1 MRVKGAMTVMM
12 KLTFLGTSSGTPTRH
27 RNVSGLAVQTVLNAD
42 WFLFDCGEGTQH
54 RLLQTPLSLHD
65 MAAVFIT
72 HVHGDH
78 CYGLPG
84 LLASA
89 GMGKRTKPL
98 KLVAPLPVWQWFQ
111 ATRALT
117 DLHLPYEVEHVDVED
132 QALVYEALGVRVE
145 RHVLRHRVPSHAYRV
160 QVETRRRRLKADA
173 LKATGLPPGPAWR
186 ALQTGEDVSFNGAVL
201 RSADFADTQVE
212 TAVAVLGGDN
222 AAPALLHEACQ
233 GAQLL
238 VHEAT
243 YTQEALD
250 KVGPGP
256 MHSSA
261 RLVAEAAQAAGVP
274 NLVLTHFSAR
284 HQNGEGMAA
293 LLAETQAHYSGHAY
307 LANDLDV
314 FALDSGGTVTVSR
327 AQEKLK
333 KTD

>member
-1 MRVKGAMTVMM
+1 MM
-12 KLTFLGTSSGTPTRH
+12 LKLTFLGTSSGTPTRQ
-27 RNVSGLAVQTVLNAD
+27 RNVSGLAVQTVLGPD

-54 RLLQTPLSLHD
+54 RLQQTPLSLHD
-65 MAAVFIT
+65 MAAVCIT

-89 GMGKRTKPL
+89 GMGRRSKPL
-98 KLVAPLPVWQWFQ
+98 QLIAPQPVWEWFQ
-111 ATRALT
+111 ATRRLT
-117 DLHLPYEVEHVDVED
+117 DLHLPYEVEHVDLE
-132 QALVYEALGVRVE
+132 ARPLVYEAPGLHIE

-160 QVETRRRRLKADA
+160 QVETRRVRLKADA
-173 LKATGLPPGPAWR
+173 LRATGLPPGPAWR
-186 ALQTGEDVSFNGAVL
+186 ALQNGEDVPFDGRLL
-201 RSADFADTQVE
+201 RSAEFAETQIDTAS
-212 TAVAVLGGDN
+212 TVLGGDN
-222 AAPALLHEACQ
+222 AEPALLHDACK

-261 RLVAEAAQAAGVP
+261 RLLAEFAQAAGVP
-274 NLVLTHFSAR
+274 NLVLTHFSPR
-284 HQNGEGMAA
+284 HQNEEGMAA
-293 LLAETQAHYSGHAY
+293 LMAETQACYRGNAF

-314 FALDSGGTVTVSR
+314 FELDSTGKVTVTR
-327 AQEKLK
+327 A
-333 KTD
+333 

>member
-1 MRVKGAMTVMM
+1 MM
-12 KLTFLGTSSGTPTRH
+12 LKLTFLGTSSGTPTRH

-54 RLLQTPLSLHD
+54 RLLRTPLSLHD

-111 ATRALT
+111 ATRELT
-117 DLHLPYEVEHVDVED
+117 DLHLPYEVEHVDVESRP
-132 QALVYEALGVRVE
+132 LVYEVPGVRVE
-145 RHVLRHRVPSHAYRV
+145 RHVLRHRVPSHAYRMQV
-160 QVETRRRRLKADA
+160 QTRRARLKAEA

-201 RSADFADTQVE
+201 RSADFTDTQVA
-212 TAVAVLGGDN
+212 TATAVLGGDN
-222 AAPALLHEACQ
+222 AAPALLHDACQ

-243 YTQEALD
+243 YTQDVLD

-284 HQNGEGMAA
+284 HQNAEGTAA
-293 LLAETQAHYSGHAY
+293 LMAETQAYYSGHAF

-314 FALDSGGTVTVSR
+314 YELDSAGQLAVTR
-327 AQEKLK
+327 A
-333 KTD
+333 

>member
-1 MRVKGAMTVMM
+1 MM

-27 RNVSGLAVQTVLNAD
+27 RNVSGLAVQTGLNAD
-42 WFLFDCGEGTQH
+42 WFLIDCGEGTQH
-54 RLLQTPLSLHD
+54 RVLQTPLSLND
-65 MAAVFIT
+65 LVAICIT

-98 KLVAPLPVWQWFQ
+98 KLIAPLPVWEWFE

-117 DLHLPYEVEHVDVED
+117 DLHLPYEVEHVDLED
-132 QALVYEALGVRVE
+132 QPLVYEAPGVRID

-160 QVETRRRRLKADA
+160 QVETRRSRLKADA
-173 LKATGLPPGPAWR
+173 LRAIGLPPGPAWR
-186 ALQTGEDVSFNGAVL
+186 ALQTGEDVPFNGEVL
-201 RSADFADTQVE
+201 RSADYADTQVD
-212 TAVAVLGGDN
+212 TATAVLGGDN
-222 AAPALLHEACQ
+222 AEPALLRDACK

-243 YTQEALD
+243 FTQDALD

-261 RLVAEAAQAAGVP
+261 RLLAEFAQTVEVP
-274 NLVLTHFSAR
+274 NLILTHFSAR
-284 HQNGEGMAA
+284 HQNEEGMTA
-293 LLAETQAHYSGHAY
+293 LMAEAQAHYSGNAF

-314 FALDSGGTVTVSR
+314 YELDSAGKVTVTR
-327 AQEKLK
+327 A
-333 KTD
+333 

>member
-1 MRVKGAMTVMM
+1 MMM

-27 RNVSGLAVQTVLNAD
+27 RNVSGMAVQTVLNAD
-42 WFLFDCGEGTQH
+42 WFLVDCGEGTQH

-65 MAAVFIT
+65 MAAVCIT

-98 KLVAPLPVWQWFQ
+98 KLIAPLPVWEWFE
-111 ATRALT
+111 ATRRLT
-117 DLHLPYEVEHVDVED
+117 DLHLPYEVTHVDVEG
-132 QALVYEALGVRVE
+132 QALVYEAPGVRIE

-160 QVETRRRRLKADA
+160 QVQTRRARLKADA

-186 ALQTGEDVSFNGAVL
+186 ALQTGEDVPFNGTLL
-201 RSADFADTQVE
+201 RSADFAETQIDT
-212 TAVAVLGGDN
+212 AAAVLGGDN
-222 AAPALLHEACQ
+222 AEPALLHEACQ

-243 YTQEALD
+243 YTQEVLD

-261 RLVAEAAQAAGVP
+261 RLLAEFAQAAEVP

-284 HQNGEGMAA
+284 HQNDEGMAA
-293 LLAETQAHYSGHAY
+293 LMAETQAHYRGHAF

-314 FALDSGGTVTVSR
+314 HELDSAGKVSVTR
-327 AQEKLK
+327 A
-333 KTD
+333 

>member
-1 MRVKGAMTVMM
+1 MMM

-65 MAAVFIT
+65 MAAVCIT

-98 KLVAPLPVWQWFQ
+98 KLVAPLPVWEWFE
-111 ATRALT
+111 ATRRLT
-117 DLHLPYEVEHVDVED
+117 DLHLPYDVTHVDVED
-132 QALVYEALGVRVE
+132 QALVYEASGVRIE

-160 QVETRRRRLKADA
+160 QVQTRRARLKADA

-186 ALQTGEDVSFNGAVL
+186 ALQTGEDVPFNGTLL
-201 RSADFADTQVE
+201 RSADFAETQIDT
-212 TAVAVLGGDN
+212 AAAVLGGDN
-222 AAPALLHEACQ
+222 AEPALLHDACK

-243 YTQEALD
+243 YTQEVLD

-261 RLVAEAAQAAGVP
+261 RLLAEFAQATEVP

-284 HQNGEGMAA
+284 HQNEEGMAA
-293 LLAETQAHYSGHAY
+293 LMAETREHYQGHAF

-314 FALDSGGTVTVSR
+314 YELDSAGKVTVTR
-327 AQEKLK
+327 A
-333 KTD
+333 

>member
-1 MRVKGAMTVMM
+1 MM

-42 WFLFDCGEGTQH
+42 WFLIDCGEGTQH
-54 RLLQTPLSLHD
+54 RVLQTPLSLND
-65 MAAVFIT
+65 LVAVCIT

-98 KLVAPLPVWQWFQ
+98 KLIAPLPVWEWFE

-117 DLHLPYEVEHVDVED
+117 DLHLPYEVEHVNLED
-132 QALVYEALGVRVE
+132 QSLVYEAPGVRIE
-145 RHVLRHRVPSHAYRV
+145 RHVLLHRVPSHAYRV
-160 QVETRRRRLKADA
+160 QVETRRSRLKANA
-173 LKATGLPPGPAWR
+173 LRAIGLPPGPAWR
-186 ALQTGEDVSFNGAVL
+186 ALQTGEDVPFNGEVL
-201 RSADFADTQVE
+201 RSADYADTQVD
-212 TAVAVLGGDN
+212 TAIAVLGGDN
-222 AAPALLHEACQ
+222 AEPALLRDACK

-243 YTQEALD
+243 FTQDALD
-250 KVGPGP
+250 KVGLGP

-261 RLVAEAAQAAGVP
+261 RLLAEFAQTVEVP
-274 NLVLTHFSAR
+274 NLILTHFSAR
-284 HQNGEGMAA
+284 HQNEEGMAA
-293 LLAETQAHYSGHAY
+293 LMAETQAHYRGNAF

-314 FALDSGGTVTVSR
+314 YELDSTGHVTVTR
-327 AQEKLK
+327 
-333 KTD
+333 D

>member
-1 MRVKGAMTVMM
+1 MM
-12 KLTFLGTSSGTPTRH
+12 LKLTLLGTSSGTPTRQ
-27 RNVSGLAVQTVLNAD
+27 RNVSGLAVQTVLGAD
-42 WFLFDCGEGTQH
+42 WFLVDCGEGTQH

-65 MAAVFIT
+65 MAAVCIT

-98 KLVAPLPVWQWFQ
+98 KLIAPLPVWQWFQ
-111 ATRALT
+111 ATRQLT
-117 DLHLPYEVEHVDVED
+117 DLHLPYEVEHVDVEA
-132 QALVYEALGVRVE
+132 QPLVHEATGLRIE

-160 QVETRRRRLKADA
+160 QVQTRRVRLKVAA
-173 LKATGLPPGPAWR
+173 LHAVGLPPGPAWR
-186 ALQTGEDVSFNGAVL
+186 ALQTGEDVPFNGVVL
-201 RSADFADTQVE
+201 RSADFAETLIDTAS
-212 TAVAVLGGDN
+212 AVMGGDN
-222 AAPALLHEACQ
+222 AEPALLRAACE
-233 GAQLL
+233 GVQLL

-243 YTQEALD
+243 YTQDVLD

-261 RLVAEAAQAAGVP
+261 RLLAEFAQSAEVP

-284 HQNGEGMAA
+284 HQNEDGMRE
-293 LLAETQAHYSGHAY
+293 LMAETQAHYRGNAF

-314 FALDSGGTVTVSR
+314 FELDSAGKVTRTRV
-327 AQEKLK
+327 
-333 KTD
+333 

>member
-1 MRVKGAMTVMM
+1 MM

-27 RNVSGLAVQTVLNAD
+27 RNVSGLAVQTVLGAD
-42 WFLFDCGEGTQH
+42 WFLVDCGEGTQH
-54 RLLQTPLSLHD
+54 RVLQTPLSLND
-65 MAAVFIT
+65 LAAVCIT

-98 KLVAPLPVWQWFQ
+98 KLIAPLPVWEWFE
-111 ATRALT
+111 ATRRLT
-117 DLHLPYEVEHVDVED
+117 DLHLPYEVEHVDLENE
-132 QALVYEALGVRVE
+132 ALVYDMPGLRIE

-160 QVETRRRRLKADA
+160 QVETRRVRLKAEA
-173 LKATGLPPGPAWR
+173 LRAVGLPPGPAWR
-186 ALQTGEDVSFNGAVL
+186 ALQNGEDVSFNGETL
-201 RSADFADTQVE
+201 HSADFVDTQVD

-222 AAPALLHEACQ
+222 AEPAMLHEACQ

-243 YTQEALD
+243 FTQDALD

-261 RLVAEAAQAAGVP
+261 RLLAEFAQSVEVP
-274 NLVLTHFSAR
+274 NLILTHFSAR

-293 LLAETQAHYSGHAY
+293 LMAETQAHYRGHAF

-314 FALDSGGTVTVSR
+314 YELDSAGKVTVTR
-327 AQEKLK
+327 A
-333 KTD
+333 

>member
-1 MRVKGAMTVMM
+1 MM

-42 WFLFDCGEGTQH
+42 WFLVDCGEGTQH

-65 MAAVFIT
+65 MAAVCIT

-89 GMGKRTKPL
+89 GMGKRTRPL
-98 KLVAPLPVWQWFQ
+98 KLIAPLPVWQWFQ

-132 QALVYEALGVRVE
+132 RALVYEAPGVRIE

-160 QVETRRRRLKADA
+160 QVQTRRARLKAEA

-186 ALQTGEDVSFNGAVL
+186 ALQTGEDVPFNGKLL
-201 RSADFADTQVE
+201 RSADFAETQVD
-212 TAVAVLGGDN
+212 TAAAVLGGDN
-222 AAPALLHEACQ
+222 AAPALLHDACQ

-243 YTQEALD
+243 YTQDVLD

-261 RLVAEAAQAAGVP
+261 RLLAEAAQAAGVP

-284 HQNGEGMAA
+284 HQNDEGMAA
-293 LLAETQAHYSGHAY
+293 LMAETQAHYSGHAF

-314 FALDSGGTVTVSR
+314 FALDSAGTVAVAR
-327 AQEKLK
+327 AQEEKMK
-333 KTD
+333 KGEDQ

>member
-1 MRVKGAMTVMM
+1 MM
-12 KLTFLGTSSGTPTRH
+12 LKLTFLGTSSGTPTRH

-54 RLLQTPLSLHD
+54 RLLRTPLSLHD

-111 ATRALT
+111 ATRELT
-117 DLHLPYEVEHVDVED
+117 DLHLPYEVEHVDVESRP
-132 QALVYEALGVRVE
+132 LVYEVPGVRVE
-145 RHVLRHRVPSHAYRV
+145 RHVLRHRVPSHAYRMQV
-160 QVETRRRRLKADA
+160 QTRRARLKAEA

-186 ALQTGEDVSFNGAVL
+186 ALQTGEDVSFDGAVL
-201 RSADFADTQVE
+201 RSADFTETQVA
-212 TAVAVLGGDN
+212 TATAVLGGDN
-222 AAPALLHEACQ
+222 AAPALLHDACQ

-243 YTQEALD
+243 YTQDVLD

-261 RLVAEAAQAAGVP
+261 RLLAEAAQAAGVP

-284 HQNGEGMAA
+284 HQNAEGMAA
-293 LLAETQAHYSGHAY
+293 LMAETQAHYSGHAF

-314 FALDSGGTVTVSR
+314 YELDSAGQLAVTR
-327 AQEKLK
+327 A
-333 KTD
+333 

>member
-1 MRVKGAMTVMM
+1 MM

-27 RNVSGLAVQTVLNAD
+27 RNVSGLAVQTVLGAD
-42 WFLFDCGEGTQH
+42 WFLVDCGEGTQH

-65 MAAVFIT
+65 MAAVCIT

-89 GMGKRTKPL
+89 GMGKRTRPL
-98 KLVAPLPVWQWFQ
+98 KLIAPLPVWQWFQ

-132 QALVYEALGVRVE
+132 QALVYEAPGVRIE

-160 QVETRRRRLKADA
+160 QVQTRRARLKAEA

-186 ALQTGEDVSFNGAVL
+186 ALQTGEDVPFNGKLL
-201 RSADFADTQVE
+201 RSADFAEMQVDT
-212 TAVAVLGGDN
+212 AAAVLGGDN
-222 AAPALLHEACQ
+222 AAPALLHDACQ

-243 YTQEALD
+243 YTQDVLD

-261 RLVAEAAQAAGVP
+261 RLLAEAAQAAGVP

-284 HQNGEGMAA
+284 HQNDEGMAA
-293 LLAETQAHYSGHAY
+293 LMAETQAHYSGRAF
-307 LANDLDV
+307 LADDLDV
-314 FALDSGGTVTVSR
+314 FALDSAGTVTVAR
-327 AQEKLK
+327 AQEEKMK
-333 KTD
+333 KGEDQ

>member
-1 MRVKGAMTVMM
+1 MM
-12 KLTFLGTSSGTPTRH
+12 LKLTFLGTSSGTPTRH

-54 RLLQTPLSLHD
+54 RLLRTPLSLHD

-111 ATRALT
+111 ATRELT
-117 DLHLPYEVEHVDVED
+117 DLHLPYEVEHVDVESRP
-132 QALVYEALGVRVE
+132 LVYEVPGVRVE
-145 RHVLRHRVPSHAYRV
+145 RHVLRHRVPSHAYRMQV
-160 QVETRRRRLKADA
+160 QTRRARLKAEA

-201 RSADFADTQVE
+201 RSADFTETQVA
-212 TAVAVLGGDN
+212 TAAAVLGGDN
-222 AAPALLHEACQ
+222 AAPALLHDACQ

-243 YTQEALD
+243 YTQDVLD

-284 HQNGEGMAA
+284 HQNAEGMAA
-293 LLAETQAHYSGHAY
+293 LMAETQAHYSGHAF

-314 FALDSGGTVTVSR
+314 YELDSAGQLAVTR
-327 AQEKLK
+327 A
-333 KTD
+333 

>member
-1 MRVKGAMTVMM
+1 M

-27 RNVSGLAVQTVLNAD
+27 RNVSGLAVQTVLGAD
-42 WFLFDCGEGTQH
+42 WFLVDCGEGTQH
-54 RLLQTPLSLHD
+54 RVLQTPLSLND
-65 MAAVFIT
+65 LAAVCIT

-98 KLVAPLPVWQWFQ
+98 KLIAPLPVWEWFE
-111 ATRALT
+111 ATRRLT
-117 DLHLPYEVEHVDVED
+117 DLHLPYEVEHVDLENE
-132 QALVYEALGVRVE
+132 ALVYDMPGLRIE

-160 QVETRRRRLKADA
+160 QVETRRVRLKAEA
-173 LKATGLPPGPAWR
+173 LRAVGLPPGPAWR
-186 ALQTGEDVSFNGAVL
+186 ALQNGEDVSFNGETL
-201 RSADFADTQVE
+201 HSADFVDTQVD

-222 AAPALLHEACQ
+222 AEPAMLHEACQ

-243 YTQEALD
+243 FTQDALD

-261 RLVAEAAQAAGVP
+261 RLLAEFAQSVEVP
-274 NLVLTHFSAR
+274 NLILTHFSAR

-293 LLAETQAHYSGHAY
+293 LMAETQAHYRGHAF

-314 FALDSGGTVTVSR
+314 YELDSAGKVTVTR
-327 AQEKLK
+327 A
-333 KTD
+333 

>member
-1 MRVKGAMTVMM
+1 MALTTMM

-27 RNVSGLAVQTVLNAD
+27 RNVSGLAVQTVLGAD
-42 WFLFDCGEGTQH
+42 WFLVDCGEGTQH
-54 RLLQTPLSLHD
+54 RVLQTPLSLND
-65 MAAVFIT
+65 LAAVCIT
-72 HVHGDH
+72 HMHGDH

-98 KLVAPLPVWQWFQ
+98 KLIAPLPVWEWFE
-111 ATRALT
+111 ATRRLT
-117 DLHLPYEVEHVDVED
+117 DLHLPYEVEHVDLENE
-132 QALVYEALGVRVE
+132 ALVYDMPGLRIE

-160 QVETRRRRLKADA
+160 QVETRRVRLKAEA
-173 LKATGLPPGPAWR
+173 LRAVGLPPGPAWR
-186 ALQTGEDVSFNGAVL
+186 ALQNGEDVSFNGETL
-201 RSADFADTQVE
+201 HSADFVDTQVD

-222 AAPALLHEACQ
+222 AEPAMLHEACQ
-233 GAQLL
+233 GTQLL

-243 YTQEALD
+243 FTQDALD

-261 RLVAEAAQAAGVP
+261 RLLAEFAQSVEVP
-274 NLVLTHFSAR
+274 NLILTHFSAR

-293 LLAETQAHYSGHAY
+293 LMAETQAHYRGHAF

-314 FALDSGGTVTVSR
+314 YELDSAGKVTVMR
-327 AQEKLK
+327 A
-333 KTD
+333 

>member
-1 MRVKGAMTVMM
+1 MM

-27 RNVSGLAVQTVLNAD
+27 RNVSGLAVQTGLNAD
-42 WFLFDCGEGTQH
+42 WFLIDCGEGTQH
-54 RLLQTPLSLHD
+54 RVLQTPLSLND
-65 MAAVFIT
+65 LVAICIT

-98 KLVAPLPVWQWFQ
+98 KLIAPLPVWEWFE

-117 DLHLPYEVEHVDVED
+117 DLHLPYEVEHVDLED
-132 QALVYEALGVRVE
+132 QPLVYEAPGVRID

-160 QVETRRRRLKADA
+160 QVETRRSRLKADA
-173 LKATGLPPGPAWR
+173 LRAIGLPPGPAWR
-186 ALQTGEDVSFNGAVL
+186 ALQTGEDVPFNGEVL
-201 RSADFADTQVE
+201 RSADYADTQVD
-212 TAVAVLGGDN
+212 TATAVLGGDN
-222 AAPALLHEACQ
+222 AEPALLHDACK

-243 YTQEALD
+243 FTQDALD

-261 RLVAEAAQAAGVP
+261 RLLAEFAQTVEVP
-274 NLVLTHFSAR
+274 NLILTHFSAR
-284 HQNGEGMAA
+284 HQNEEGMTA
-293 LLAETQAHYSGHAY
+293 LMAEAQAHYSGNAF

-314 FALDSGGTVTVSR
+314 YELDSAGKVTVTR
-327 AQEKLK
+327 A
-333 KTD
+333 

>member
-1 MRVKGAMTVMM
+1 MM

-27 RNVSGLAVQTVLNAD
+27 RNVSGLAVQTVLGAD
-42 WFLFDCGEGTQH
+42 WFLVDCGEGTQH
-54 RLLQTPLSLHD
+54 RVLQTPLSLND
-65 MAAVFIT
+65 LAAVCIT

-98 KLVAPLPVWQWFQ
+98 KLIAPLPVWEWFE
-111 ATRALT
+111 ATRRLT
-117 DLHLPYEVEHVDVED
+117 DLHLPYEVEHVDLENE
-132 QALVYEALGVRVE
+132 ALVYDMPGLRIE

-160 QVETRRRRLKADA
+160 QVETRRVRLKAEA
-173 LKATGLPPGPAWR
+173 LRAVGLPPGPAWR
-186 ALQTGEDVSFNGAVL
+186 ALQNGEDVSFNGETL
-201 RSADFADTQVE
+201 HSADFVDTQVD

-222 AAPALLHEACQ
+222 AEPAMLHEACQ

-238 VHEAT
+238 AHEAT
-243 YTQEALD
+243 FTQDALD

-261 RLVAEAAQAAGVP
+261 RLLAEFAQSVEVP
-274 NLVLTHFSAR
+274 NLILTHFSAR

-293 LLAETQAHYSGHAY
+293 LMAETLAHYRGHAF

-314 FALDSGGTVTVSR
+314 YELDSAGKVTVTR
-327 AQEKLK
+327 A
-333 KTD
+333 

>member
-1 MRVKGAMTVMM
+1 MM
-12 KLTFLGTSSGTPTRH
+12 LKLTFLGTSSGTPTRQ
-27 RNVSGLAVQTVLNAD
+27 RNVSGLAVQTVLGPD
-42 WFLFDCGEGTQH
+42 WFLVDCGEGTQH
-54 RLLQTPLSLHD
+54 RVLQTPLSLND
-65 MAAVFIT
+65 MAAVCIT

-98 KLVAPLPVWQWFQ
+98 KLIAPLPVWEWFE
-111 ATRALT
+111 ATRRLT
-117 DLHLPYEVEHVDVED
+117 DLHLPYEVEHVDLEA
-132 QALVYEALGVRVE
+132 QPLVYEAPGLRIE

-160 QVETRRRRLKADA
+160 QVETRRVRLKADA
-173 LKATGLPPGPAWR
+173 LRATGLPPGPAWR
-186 ALQTGEDVSFNGAVL
+186 ALQDGADVPFNGTVL
-201 RSADFADTQVE
+201 RSADFAETQVD
-212 TAVAVLGGDN
+212 TASAVLGGDN
-222 AAPALLHEACQ
+222 AEPALLREACE

-243 YTQEALD
+243 YTQDVLD

-261 RLVAEAAQAAGVP
+261 RLLAGFAQSAGVP

-284 HQNGEGMAA
+284 HQNEEGMAA
-293 LLAETQAHYSGHAY
+293 LMAETQAHYRGNAF

-314 FALDSGGTVTVSR
+314 FELDSAGKVTVTR
-327 AQEKLK
+327 A
-333 KTD
+333 

>member
-1 MRVKGAMTVMM
+1 MALTMM

-27 RNVSGLAVQTVLNAD
+27 RNVSGLAVQTVLGAD
-42 WFLFDCGEGTQH
+42 WFLIDCGEGTQH
-54 RLLQTPLSLHD
+54 RVLQTPLSLND
-65 MAAVFIT
+65 LAAICIT

-98 KLVAPLPVWQWFQ
+98 KLIAPLPVWGWFE
-111 ATRALT
+111 ATRRLT
-117 DLHLPYEVEHVDVED
+117 DLHLPYEVEHVDLENE
-132 QALVYEALGVRVE
+132 ALVYDVPGLRIE
-145 RHVLRHRVPSHAYRV
+145 RHMLRHRVPSHAYRV
-160 QVETRRRRLKADA
+160 QVETRRVRLKADA
-173 LKATGLPPGPAWR
+173 LRAIGLPPGPAWR
-186 ALQTGEDVSFNGAVL
+186 ALQNGEDVSFNGETL
-201 RSADFADTQVE
+201 HSADFVDTQVD

-222 AAPALLHEACQ
+222 AEPAMLHEACQ

-243 YTQEALD
+243 FTQDALD

-261 RLVAEAAQAAGVP
+261 RLLAEFAQSVEVP
-274 NLVLTHFSAR
+274 NLILTHFSAR

-293 LLAETQAHYSGHAY
+293 LMAETQAHYRGHAF

-314 FALDSGGTVTVSR
+314 YELDSAGKVTVTQ
-327 AQEKLK
+327 A
-333 KTD
+333 

>member
-1 MRVKGAMTVMM
+1 MM
-12 KLTFLGTSSGTPTRH
+12 KLTFLGTSAGTPTRH
-27 RNVSGLAVQTVLNAD
+27 RNVSGLAVQTVLDVD
-42 WFLFDCGEGTQH
+42 WFLVDCGEGTQH

-65 MAAVFIT
+65 LAAVCIT

-98 KLVAPLPVWQWFQ
+98 KLIAPLPVWQWLQ

-117 DLHLPYEVEHVDVED
+117 DLHLPYEVEHVDVEN
-132 QALVYEALGVRVE
+132 QALVYEAPGIRIE

-160 QVETRRRRLKADA
+160 QVQTRRARLKAEA
-173 LKATGLPPGPAWR
+173 VKATGLPPGPGWR
-186 ALQTGEDVSFNGAVL
+186 ALQMGEDVPFNGTVL
-201 RSADFADTQVE
+201 RSADFAEAQTN
-212 TAVAVLGGDN
+212 TAAAVLCGDN
-222 AAPALLHEACQ
+222 AEPALLHDACR

-243 YTQEALD
+243 YTQEVLD

-261 RLVAEAAQAAGVP
+261 RLVAEAAQAARVP

-284 HQNGEGMAA
+284 HQNAQGMAA
-293 LLAETQAHYSGHAY
+293 LMAETQAHYGGHAF
-307 LANDLDV
+307 LARDLDV
-314 FALDSGGTVTVSR
+314 YELDSAGLVSVTR
-327 AQEKLK
+327 A
-333 KTD
+333 

>member
-1 MRVKGAMTVMM
+1 MDAPGVIALMM

-42 WFLFDCGEGTQH
+42 WFLVDCGEGTQH
-54 RLLQTPLSLHD
+54 RVLQTPLSLND
-65 MAAVFIT
+65 LAAVCIT

-98 KLVAPLPVWQWFQ
+98 KLIAPLPVWEWFE
-111 ATRALT
+111 ATRRLT
-117 DLHLPYEVEHVDVED
+117 DLHLPYEVTHVDVD
-132 QALVYEALGVRVE
+132 VDDRALVYEAPGVRIE

-160 QVETRRRRLKADA
+160 QVETRRTRLKADA
-173 LKATGLPPGPAWR
+173 LKAIGLPPGPAWG
-186 ALQTGEDVSFNGAVL
+186 ALQNGEDVTFNGTVL
-201 RSADFADTQVE
+201 RSADFAETQVD
-212 TAVAVLGGDN
+212 TAAAVLGGDN
-222 AAPALLHEACQ
+222 AEPALLHDACQ

-243 YTQEALD
+243 YTQAVLD

-261 RLVAEAAQAAGVP
+261 RLLAEFARAVEVP

-284 HQNGEGMAA
+284 HQNEEGMAE
-293 LLAETQAHYSGHAY
+293 LMAETQAHYRGHAF
-307 LANDLDV
+307 LADDLDV
-314 FALDSGGTVTVSR
+314 YELGSDGKVTVTR
-327 AQEKLK
+327 A
-333 KTD
+333 

>member
-1 MRVKGAMTVMM
+1 MMM
-12 KLTFLGTSSGTPTRH
+12 KLTFLGTSSGIPTRQ
-27 RNVSGLAVQTVLNAD
+27 RNVSGLAVQTVLGAD
-42 WFLFDCGEGTQH
+42 WFLVDCGEGTQH

-65 MAAVFIT
+65 MTAVCIT

-98 KLVAPLPVWQWFQ
+98 KLIAPLPVWQWFQ
-111 ATRALT
+111 ATRQLT
-117 DLHLPYEVEHVDVED
+117 DLHLPYEVEHVDVEVKP
-132 QALVYEALGVRVE
+132 LVFEATGLRVE

-160 QVETRRRRLKADA
+160 QVQTRRVRLKVDA
-173 LKATGLPPGPAWR
+173 LHAVGLPPGPAWR
-186 ALQTGEDVSFNGAVL
+186 ALQTGEDVPFNGVVL
-201 RSADFADTQVE
+201 RSADFAETLIDTAS
-212 TAVAVLGGDN
+212 AVMGGDN
-222 AAPALLHEACQ
+222 AEPALLRAACE
-233 GAQLL
+233 GVQLL

-243 YTQEALD
+243 YTQDVLD

-261 RLVAEAAQAAGVP
+261 RLLAEFAQSAEVP

-284 HQNGEGMAA
+284 HQNEDGMRE
-293 LLAETQAHYSGHAY
+293 LMAETQAYYRGNAF

-314 FALDSGGTVTVSR
+314 FELDSAGKATATR
-327 AQEKLK
+327 
-333 KTD
+333 T

>member
-1 MRVKGAMTVMM
+1 MALMM

-42 WFLFDCGEGTQH
+42 WFLVDCGEGTQH
-54 RLLQTPLSLHD
+54 RVLQTPLSLND
-65 MAAVFIT
+65 LAAVCIT

-89 GMGKRTKPL
+89 GMNKRTKPL
-98 KLVAPLPVWQWFQ
+98 TLVAPLPVWEWFE
-111 ATRALT
+111 ATRRLT
-117 DLHLPYEVEHVDVED
+117 DLHLPYEVTHVDVD
-132 QALVYEALGVRVE
+132 DRALVYEAPGVRIE
-145 RHVLRHRVPSHAYRV
+145 RHALRHRVPSHAYRV
-160 QVETRRRRLKADA
+160 QVETRRVRLKTDA

-186 ALQTGEDVSFNGAVL
+186 ALQTGEDVPFNGGVL
-201 RSADFADTQVE
+201 RSADYTDTQID
-212 TAVAVLGGDN
+212 TATAVLGGDN
-222 AAPALLHEACQ
+222 AEPALLHDACQ

-243 YTQEALD
+243 YTQAVLD

-261 RLVAEAAQAAGVP
+261 RLVAQAAQAAHVS
-274 NLVLTHFSAR
+274 NLLLTHFSAR
-284 HQNGEGMAA
+284 HLNEEGMA
-293 LLAETQAHYSGHAY
+293 LLMAETQAHYQGHAF

-314 FALDSGGTVTVSR
+314 YELDSAGKVTVTR
-327 AQEKLK
+327 A
-333 KTD
+333 